1 MDAALILFRQTVVM
15 FLYMFAGYILFRT
28 GKLTIKGSKDIAN
41 ILVRLVIPAVIV
53 NSFCVEYSQERLMQL
68 VRSALLSALGI
79 GIAMVIA
86 AAVFR
91 RHPVDNFGCAFSNAG
106 FIGIPLIQAVLGNEG
121 VFYIVAIVAMMNML
135 QWSYGVKVITGERS
149 AIGLRHLTFNPIFF
163 SIVIGLILFMTGAGA
178 HMPDILS
185 ETLNGLSA
193 LNAPL
198 AMLVLGS
205 YLAQSDIKL
214 MIRSPHLYWVCAV
227 RLLIIPAV
235 TLAAFRFIPVDDM
248 LFLAVFIA
256 LSTPAGANVAVYA
269 QLYDAD
275 YPYAC
280 QVVAMSTLL
289 SIITLP
295 LVIMA
300 ASVLYNL

>member
-1 MDAALILFRQTVVM
+1 M

-28 GKLTIKGSKDIAN
+28 EKLTIRGSRDIAA
-41 ILVRLVIPAVIV
+41 ILVWLVIPAVIV
-53 NSFCVEYSQERLMQL
+53 NSFCVEFSRLKLIQL
-68 VRSALLSALGI
+68 VQSALISALGI
-79 GIAMVIA
+79 GIAMIIA
-86 AAVFR
+86 ALIFKN
-91 RHPVDNFGCAFSNAG
+91 HPIDNFGCAFSNAG
-106 FIGIPLIQAVLGNEG
+106 FVGIPLVQAALGNEA

-149 AIGLRHLTFNPIFF
+149 MVGLRHLIINPIFV
-163 SIVIGLILFMTGAGA
+163 SIIMGLIIFVTGTGA
-178 HMPDILS
+178 HLPDIISSTLS
-185 ETLNGLSA
+185 GLSS

-205 YLAQSDIKL
+205 YLAQSDMKK
-214 MIRSPHLYWVCAV
+214 MFTSGHLYWVSAV

-235 TLAAFRFIPVDDM
+235 TLLVFRFIPIEHSI
-248 LFLAVFIA
+248 FLTVFIA

-269 QLYDAD
+269 NLYDAD

-280 QVVAMSTLL
+280 QVVAITTLI

-295 LVIMA
+295 LMILISSIV
-300 ASVLYNL
+300 